1 VVRGHAADAISAV
14 GGFDAD
20 LYGERHDTRLIKA
33 NEKDLF
39 LIPGMSILPM
49 MRICSSFPAIVM
61 ELLIPAGISIF
72 MYGRC

>member
-49 MRICSSFPAIVM
+49 M
-61 ELLIPAGISIF
+61 
-72 MYGRC
+72 